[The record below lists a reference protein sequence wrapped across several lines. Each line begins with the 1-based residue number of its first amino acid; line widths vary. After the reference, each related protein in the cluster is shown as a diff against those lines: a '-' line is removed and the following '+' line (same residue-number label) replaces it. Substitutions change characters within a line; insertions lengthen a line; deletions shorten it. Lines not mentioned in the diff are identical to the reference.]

1 MKENFND
8 KSLTYDMTISEF
20 YSNILRQ
27 KLNNDLKIFH
37 MNIRSINANF
47 YEFKHI
53 MHEIYHEIDIIIF
66 SECWIQNIELFANE
80 LENFELLYS
89 NKLNRAGGIV
99 MFHNTRKVK
108 VVNCIY
114 DPLEAC
120 DSLLVRVEIENHTH
134 SDLIGVYRSP
144 SENPLHFTE
153 GLEKYL
159 HGRDK
164 STTLMGLIGD
174 FNLCMNN
181 GSADDHSEQ
190 LYDIML
196 KYGFLPT
203 RTIYTPTRVTLNSCS
218 LIDQIFVHKQFSHR
232 NDIKSGNLLTCITD
246 HYLQYFVMST
256 PERPR
261 NSIATRPL
269 IRIFSQKNKDKF
281 VKCLSEI
288 HFVYSHDLWSN
299 IDFLF
304 RDFLSR
310 VEQCYCNCFPL
321 IQLSRRKAKNKPWFD
336 KQCENALKNKVNHYK
351 IYLQKKNESSKL
363 KYEHLNRVYKKL
375 IRQAKNNYN
384 RKMLEGCNKS
394 KDLWKIINSFL
405 GKNKARKEIKLK
417 HDGNVIDDNEM
428 AADIMNSYFNQVGHT
443 YGQSPPFSGAHKQF
457 MEPYRTE
464 AMICTEISFA
474 ETKKC

>member
-37 MNIRSINANF
+37 MNIRSINVNF
-47 YEFKHI
+47 YDFKHI

-120 DSLLVRVEIENHTH
+120 DSLLVRVEIENHTY

-203 RTIYTPTRVTLNSCS
+203 IYTPTRVTLNSCS
-218 LIDQIFVHKQFSHR
+218 LIDQIFVPKQFSDR
-232 NDIKSGNLLTCITD
+232 NDIKSRNLLTCITD

-261 NSIATRPL
+261 NSI
-269 IRIFSQKNKDKF
+269 
-281 VKCLSEI
+281 
-288 HFVYSHDLWSN
+288 
-299 IDFLF
+299 
-304 RDFLSR
+304 
-310 VEQCYCNCFPL
+310 
-321 IQLSRRKAKNKPWFD
+321 
-336 KQCENALKNKVNHYK
+336 
-351 IYLQKKNESSKL
+351 
-363 KYEHLNRVYKKL
+363 
-375 IRQAKNNYN
+375 
-384 RKMLEGCNKS
+384 
-394 KDLWKIINSFL
+394 
-405 GKNKARKEIKLK
+405 
-417 HDGNVIDDNEM
+417 
-428 AADIMNSYFNQVGHT
+428 
-443 YGQSPPFSGAHKQF
+443 
-457 MEPYRTE
+457 
-464 AMICTEISFA
+464 
-474 ETKKC
+474 